1 MKSLVSLAPSWDPM
15 LEVELVAKQLGSMSP
30 AEQLCERLVLNEI
43 IATGAS
49 GTVYRG
55 RWRNIDV
62 AVKVKIDWSGEK
74 CGTAEGTQE
83 WVQSCDGMIAGH
95 NIHTCMLRNDFLPPG
110 WLLGMVI

>member
-1 MKSLVSLAPSWDPM
+1 MWHPQEVQEVKSLVSLAPSWDPM
-15 LEVELVAKQLGSMSP
+15 LEVELAAKQLGSLSP

-62 AVKVKIDWSGEK
+62 AVKVKIDWSEK
-74 CGTAEGTQE
+74 MWGIRSG
-83 WVQSCDGMIAGH
+83 
-95 NIHTCMLRNDFLPPG
+95 RNYVTG
-110 WLLGMVI
+110 

>member
-62 AVKVKIDWSGEK
+62 AVKVKVDWSGEK
-74 CGTAEGTQE
+74 CGTAGGTQE
-83 WVQSCDGMIAGH
+83 WVQSCDRMIAGH
-95 NIHTCMLRNDFLPPG
+95 NIHTCYGTTSFHQAG
-110 WLLGMVI
+110 Y